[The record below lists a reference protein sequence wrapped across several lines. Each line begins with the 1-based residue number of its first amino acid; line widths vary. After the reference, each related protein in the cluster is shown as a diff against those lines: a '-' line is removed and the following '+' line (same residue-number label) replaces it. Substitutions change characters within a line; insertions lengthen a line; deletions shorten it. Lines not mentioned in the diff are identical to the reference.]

1 MTQNIEGKQ
10 KMTSTAD
17 AETRVTTDAVL
28 FEALPIPDFEGE
40 AYAALLTFN
49 RPDELNPLDLGMLLR
64 LRELL
69 AECDADDRIRTILL
83 TGAGSAFSAGGNL
96 KKYIAMQKD
105 PVVWNEF
112 LEEAHLTFLAM
123 RMHRKPVVSL
133 VNGVAVAG
141 GLEVIVCSDFA
152 YAAESARIGDAH
164 LRYGQMG
171 GGGALTL
178 IPRAIGPQR
187 ARELI
192 FSGRIL
198 PAREALEW
206 NIVSKVVP
214 DDQLLAAGLEFSS
227 HVARMSPLAVANVKF
242 VINESL
248 EAGLGVAAQMRL
260 ELERAARYNLT
271 SHDAAEGLIAFSEK
285 RTPKFQGR

>member
-1 MTQNIEGKQ
+1 MTTTVDAAVQNA
-10 KMTSTAD
+10 AD
-17 AETRVTTDAVL
+17 SVL
-28 FEALPIPDFEGE
+28 FEKIPVAEGSD
-40 AYAALLTFN
+40 AYAALLTLN
-49 RPDELNPLDLGMLLR
+49 RPAELNPLDLGMLTR
-64 LRELL
+64 LREML
-69 AECDADDRIRTILL
+69 EICDEDDSVRTILI
-83 TGAGSAFSAGGNL
+83 TGAGDAFSAGGNL

-105 PVVWNEF
+105 AVGWTHF

-123 RMHRKPVVSL
+123 RTSRKPVVSL

-141 GLEVIVCSDFA
+141 GLEIIVCSDFA
-152 YAAESARIGDAH
+152 YAAESSRIGDAH

-198 PAREALEW
+198 SASEALDW

-214 DDQLLAAGLEFSS
+214 DEELLAAGLEFSA

-248 EAGLGVAAQMRL
+248 ETGLGVAAQMRL

-285 RTPKFQGR
+285 RTPNFKGF

>member
-1 MTQNIEGKQ
+1 MANPATDRDQ
-10 KMTSTAD
+10 AD
-17 AETRVTTDAVL
+17 SVL
-28 FEALPIPDFEGE
+28 FEKIPVTEGSD
-40 AYAALLTFN
+40 AFAALLTLN

-69 AECDADDRIRTILL
+69 AACDEDDSIRTVLI

-123 RMHRKPVVSL
+123 RMSRKPVVSL

-141 GLEVIVCSDFA
+141 GLEIIVCSDFA
-152 YAAESARIGDAH
+152 YAAESSRIGDAH

-178 IPRAIGPQR
+178 IPRAIGAQR

-192 FSGRIL
+192 YTGRIL
-198 PAREALEW
+198 PAQEALEW

-214 DDQLLAAGLEFSS
+214 DDQLLAAGLEFSAY
-227 HVARMSPLAVANVKF
+227 VARMSPLAIANVKF

-248 EAGLGVAAQMRL
+248 ETGLGVAAQMRL

-285 RTPKFQGR
+285 RTPNFTGR

>member
-1 MTQNIEGKQ
+1 MENTP
-10 KMTSTAD
+10 MAAAD
-17 AETRVTTDAVL
+17 DSVLLQLVPLPDAPV
-28 FEALPIPDFEGE
+28 E
-40 AYAALLTFN
+40 AYAALLTLN
-49 RPDELNPLDLGMLLR
+49 RPDELNPLDLPMLLR

-69 AECDADDRIRTILL
+69 TEIEQDPRIRTTLI

-96 KKYIAMQKD
+96 KKYIDMQKD
-105 PVVWNEF
+105 PEVWIEF
-112 LEEAHLTFLAM
+112 LEKAHLTFLAL
-123 RMHRKPVVSL
+123 RQHPLPVVSL

-141 GLEVIVCSDFA
+141 GLEIIVCSDFA
-152 YAAESARIGDAH
+152 YAAESSRIGDAH

-178 IPRAIGPQR
+178 IPRAIGAQR

-198 PAREALEW
+198 SAQEAFDW
-206 NIVSKVVP
+206 NIVNRLVP
-214 DDQLLAAGLEFSS
+214 DDELVAAGIEFSTS
-227 HVARMSPLAVANVKF
+227 VARMSPLAVANVKF

-248 EAGLGVAAQMRL
+248 ETGLGVAAQMRL

-271 SHDAAEGLIAFSEK
+271 STDAAEGLIAFSEK
-285 RTPKFQGR
+285 RTPNFTGR

>member
-1 MTQNIEGKQ
+1 
-10 KMTSTAD
+10 MTSRPETA
-17 AETRVTTDAVL
+17 AEDAVL
-28 FEALPIPDFEGE
+28 ISMHPVGE
-40 AYAALLTFN
+40 SGAFAALLTLN
-49 RPDELNPLDLGMLLR
+49 RPDELNPLDLPMLLR

-69 AECDADDRIRTILL
+69 AECDADESVRAILI
-83 TGAGSAFSAGGNL
+83 TGAGTAFSAGGNL

-105 PVVWNEF
+105 PVGWSHF
-112 LEEAHLTFLAM
+112 LEEAHQTFLAI

-141 GLEVIVCSDFA
+141 GLEIIVCSDFA

-171 GGGALTL
+171 GGGALSL
-178 IPRAIGPQR
+178 IPRAIGAQR

-198 PAREALEW
+198 PAAEALEW
-206 NIVSKVVP
+206 NIVNRVVP
-214 DDQLLAAGLEFSS
+214 DDGLLAAGLEFAELA
-227 HVARMSPLAVANVKF
+227 ARMSPLAVANAKF
-242 VINESL
+242 VINESI
-248 EAGLGVAAQMRL
+248 ETGLGVAAQMRL

-271 SHDAAEGLIAFSEK
+271 SHDAAEGLVAFAEK
-285 RTPKFQGR
+285 RLPKFIGK

>member
-1 MTQNIEGKQ
+1 MT
-10 KMTSTAD
+10 TSHQASTL
-17 AETRVTTDAVL
+17 ETRDSVL
-28 FEALPIPDFEGE
+28 CEKLAIKGHESAF
-40 AYAALLTFN
+40 AALLTLN
-49 RPDELNPLDLGMLLR
+49 RPAELNPLDLGMLIR

-69 AECDADDRIRTILL
+69 EEADDDPTVRTVLI
-83 TGAGSAFSAGGNL
+83 TGAGDAFSAGGNL
-96 KKYIAMQKD
+96 KKYIEMQKD
-105 PVVWNEF
+105 ATVWAEF

-123 RMHRKPVVSL
+123 RTIGKPVVSL

-152 YAAESARIGDAH
+152 YAAASSRIGDAH
-164 LRYGQMG
+164 LRFGQMG
-171 GGGALTL
+171 GGGALSL
-178 IPRAIGPQR
+178 IPRAIGAQR

-198 PAREALEW
+198 PAAEALEW
-206 NIVSKVVP
+206 NLVSKVLP
-214 DDQLLAAGLEFSS
+214 DEELIAAGLEFSEL
-227 HVARMSPLAVANVKF
+227 VARMSPLAVRNVKF

-248 EAGLGVAAQMRL
+248 ETGLGVGAQMRL

-285 RTPKFQGR
+285 RKPEFLGR

>member
-1 MTQNIEGKQ
+1 MS
-10 KMTSTAD
+10 TSHQESTPENRD
-17 AETRVTTDAVL
+17 TVL
-28 FEALPIPDFEGE
+28 FEKLPIEGH
-40 AYAALLTFN
+40 ASACAALLTLN
-49 RPDELNPLDLGMLLR
+49 RPAELNPLDLGMLIR

-69 AECDADDRIRTILL
+69 EECDADATVRSVLI

-96 KKYIAMQKD
+96 KKYIEMQKN
-105 PVVWNEF
+105 PTVWSEF
-112 LEEAHLTFLAM
+112 LEEAHLSFLAM
-123 RMHRKPVVSL
+123 RSIGKPVVSL

-141 GLEVIVCSDFA
+141 GLELIVCSDFA
-152 YAAESARIGDAH
+152 YAAASARIGDAH
-164 LRYGQMG
+164 LRFGQMG

-178 IPRAIGPQR
+178 IPRAIGAQR

-198 PAREALEW
+198 PANEALEW
-206 NIVSKVVP
+206 NLVSRVVP
-214 DDQLLAAGLEFSS
+214 DDELIAAGLEFSELVS
-227 HVARMSPLAVANVKF
+227 RMSPLAVANVKF

-285 RTPKFQGR
+285 RKPEFKGR

>member
-1 MTQNIEGKQ
+1 MTPKPESAAK
-10 KMTSTAD
+10 
-17 AETRVTTDAVL
+17 DAVL
-28 FEALPIPDFEGE
+28 IDTHPLGE
-40 AYAALLTFN
+40 TGAYAALLTLN
-49 RPDELNPLDLGMLLR
+49 RPHELNPLDLPMLLR

-69 AECDADDRIRTILL
+69 AECDADDSVRVILI
-83 TGAGSAFSAGGNL
+83 TGAGTAFSAGGDL

-105 PVVWNEF
+105 PVGWSHF

-123 RMHRKPVVSL
+123 RLHRKPVVSL

-171 GGGALTL
+171 GGGALSL
-178 IPRAIGPQR
+178 IPRAIGAQR

-198 PAREALEW
+198 PAAEALEW
-206 NIVSKVVP
+206 NIVSRVVP
-214 DDQLLAAGLEFSS
+214 DDQLLPAGLEFAE
-227 HVARMSPLAVANVKF
+227 HVARMSPLAVANAKF
-242 VINESL
+242 VINESI
-248 EAGLGVAAQMRL
+248 ETGLGVAAQMRL

-285 RTPKFQGR
+285 RVPKFLGK

>member
-1 MTQNIEGKQ
+1 MPTSQPESTQPNP
-10 KMTSTAD
+10 
-17 AETRVTTDAVL
+17 DAVL
-28 FEALPIPDFEGE
+28 FEKLPLEGHAS
-40 AYAALLTFN
+40 AYAALLTLN
-49 RPDELNPLDLGMLLR
+49 RPDELNPLDLGMLVQ

-69 AECDADDRIRTILL
+69 QKCDADPTVRTVLV

-96 KKYIAMQKD
+96 KKYIQMQKD
-105 PVVWNEF
+105 PTVWAEF

-123 RMHRKPVVSL
+123 RRIGKPLVSL

-141 GLEVIVCSDFA
+141 GLELIVCSDFA
-152 YAAESARIGDAH
+152 YAAASARIGDAH

-171 GGGALTL
+171 GGGALSL
-178 IPRAIGPQR
+178 IPRAIGAQR

-198 PAREALEW
+198 PAEEALEW
-206 NIVSKVVP
+206 NLVSKVVP
-214 DDQLLAAGLEFSS
+214 DGELIAAGLEFSEL
-227 HVARMSPLAVANVKF
+227 VARMSPLAVANVKF

-285 RTPKFQGR
+285 RKPEFQGR

>member
-1 MTQNIEGKQ
+1 M
-10 KMTSTAD
+10 AD
-17 AETRVTTDAVL
+17 HSEAPERDSVLLDLVPLPDAPS
-28 FEALPIPDFEGE
+28 A
-40 AYAALLTFN
+40 AYAALLTLN
-49 RPDELNPLDLGMLLR
+49 RPSELNPLDLAMLLR

-69 AECDADDRIRTILL
+69 DEIDQDERIRTILI
-83 TGAGSAFSAGGNL
+83 TGAGTAFSAGGNL

-105 PVVWNEF
+105 PETWIEF
-112 LEEAHLTFLAM
+112 LEKAHLTFLAL
-123 RMHRKPVVSL
+123 RQHRLPVVSL

-152 YAAESARIGDAH
+152 YAAKSSRIGDAH

-178 IPRAIGPQR
+178 IPRAIGAQR

-198 PAREALEW
+198 SSAEAYEW
-206 NIVSKVVP
+206 NIVNRVVP
-214 DDQLLAAGLEFSS
+214 DDELLAAGIEFSTL
-227 HVARMSPLAVANVKF
+227 VARMSPLAVANVKF

-248 EAGLGVAAQMRL
+248 ETGLGVAAQMRL

-271 SHDAAEGLIAFSEK
+271 SEDAAEGLIAFSEK
-285 RTPKFQGR
+285 RVPHFTGR

>member
-1 MTQNIEGKQ
+1 MT
-10 KMTSTAD
+10 TTAP
-17 AETRVTTDAVL
+17 VTTNMDSVLINRHAVGDKGAFAAVL
-28 FEALPIPDFEGE
+28 TL
-40 AYAALLTFN
+40 N

-69 AECDADDRIRTILL
+69 KECDEDDSIRAILI
-83 TGAGSAFSAGGNL
+83 TGAGDAFSAGGNL

-105 PVVWNEF
+105 PVGWSHF
-112 LEEAHLTFLAM
+112 LEEAHITFLDI
-123 RMHRKPVVSL
+123 RRHRKPVVSL

-141 GLEVIVCSDFA
+141 GLEIIVCSDFA
-152 YAAESARIGDAH
+152 YAAESSRIGDAH

-171 GGGALTL
+171 GGGALSL
-178 IPRAIGPQR
+178 IPRAIGAPR

-198 PAREALEW
+198 PAHEALEW
-206 NIVSKVVP
+206 NIVNKVVP
-214 DDQLLAAGLEFSS
+214 DDQLLSAGLEFAELVS
-227 HVARMSPLAVANVKF
+227 RMSPLAVANAKF
-242 VINESL
+242 VINESI
-248 EAGLGVAAQMRL
+248 ETGLGVGAQMRL

-285 RTPKFQGR
+285 RTPNFTGK